1 MNKIAFVFPG
11 QGSQKVGMGK
21 DLIENYPEAEILFN
35 RANKAL
41 KEKRVDISKI
51 CFEGPEEELKN
62 TVNAQPAILTIS
74 IILYKLLRKNK
85 IKPSIVAGHS
95 LGEYSALAASSVIKF
110 EDAVKLVRKRGE
122 YMQSATPAG
131 TGSMLAVIGLEKDE
145 ISKMCEKIND
155 IGKIEIAN
163 HNSPTQIVVSGEIK
177 PLDKLSELAKER
189 GARKAIPLKVSAPFH
204 SSLMKLAQDNL
215 ARYLERVEIH
225 NPQIPIICNV
235 SANYVRNKEEV
246 RLVLIKQMFQ
256 MTHPV
261 KWVDS
266 IKKMNSEG
274 INCFIEVG
282 PGKVLR
288 GLIKQII
295 PESKVFNVFD
305 SNSLK
310 NVVEKIKEVL

>member
-11 QGSQKVGMGK
+11 QGSQKIGMGK
-21 DLIENYPEAEILFN
+21 DLIENYPEANILFN

-41 KEKRVDISKI
+41 KEEGVDIGKI
-51 CFEGPEEELKN
+51 CFDGPEEELKN

-74 IILYKLLRKNK
+74 TILCKLLRKNK

-95 LGEYSALAASSVIKF
+95 LGEYSALVASSAIKF

-131 TGSMLAVIGLEKDE
+131 TGSMLAIIGLDKDE
-145 ISKMCEKIND
+145 ISKMCEKIKD
-155 IGKIEIAN
+155 IGVVVISN

-177 PLDKLSELAKER
+177 ALEKFSIMAKEK
-189 GARKAIPLKVSAPFH
+189 GARMVIPLKVSAPFH
-204 SSLMKLAQDNL
+204 SSFMETAKENL
-215 ARYLERVEIH
+215 ARYLEKVKID
-225 NPQIPIICNV
+225 NPKIPINCNV
-235 SANYVRNKEEV
+235 SADYIHNKEGI
-246 RLVLIKQMFQ
+246 RSALIKQ

-266 IKKMNSEG
+266 ITKMYSEG

-282 PGKVLR
+282 PGKVLK

-295 PESKVFNVFD
+295 PECNVFNVFD
-305 SNSLK
+305 SNSLQ
-310 NVVEKIKEVL
+310 NVVEKMKEVL

>member
-21 DLIENYPEAEILFN
+21 DLIENYPEAEILFSK
-35 RANKAL
+35 ANKAL

-62 TVNAQPAILTIS
+62 TINAQPAILTIS
-74 IILYKLLRKNK
+74 TILYKLLRKNK
-85 IKPSIVAGHS
+85 VKPSMVAGHS
-95 LGEYSALAASSVIKF
+95 LGEYSALVASSVIKF

-122 YMQSATPAG
+122 YMQSAIPPG

-145 ISKMCEKIND
+145 INKLCEKIND

-163 HNSPTQIVVSGEIK
+163 HNSPNQIVVSGEIE
-177 PLDKLSELAKER
+177 PLDKFSELAKER

-204 SSLMKLAQDNL
+204 SSLMKLAKDNL
-215 ARYLERVEIH
+215 ARYLKRVEIH

-235 SANYVRNKEEV
+235 SANYVRNKQEV
-246 RLVLIKQMFQ
+246 RSVLIKQ

-282 PGKVLR
+282 PGKVLG

-295 PESKVFNVFD
+295 PEAKVFNVFD
-305 SNSLK
+305 SNSLQ
-310 NVVEKIKEVL
+310 NVVEKMKEVL

>member
-11 QGSQKVGMGK
+11 QGSQKIGMGK
-21 DLIENYPEAEILFN
+21 DLVENYPEAKVLL
-35 RANKAL
+35 NKANEAL
-41 KEKRVDISKI
+41 NEERVDLGKI

-74 IILYKLLRKNK
+74 TILYKLLRKNK

-95 LGEYSALAASSVIKF
+95 LGEYSALVASSAIKF

-131 TGSMLAVIGLEKDE
+131 TGSMLAIIGLEKDE
-145 ISKMCEKIND
+145 ISEMCEKIKD
-155 IGKIEIAN
+155 IGIVEIAN
-163 HNSPTQIVVSGEIK
+163 HNSPTQIVVSGEINA
-177 PLDKLSELAKER
+177 LEKLSVMAKEK
-189 GARKAIPLKVSAPFH
+189 GAKMAVPLNVSAPFH
-204 SSLMKLAQDNL
+204 SSFMETAKENL
-215 ARYLERVEIH
+215 ASYLEKVKINTPR
-225 NPQIPIICNV
+225 IPISCNV
-235 SANYVRNKEEV
+235 TADYIITKEEV
-246 RLVLIKQMFQ
+246 RSALIKQ

-266 IKKMNSEG
+266 IMKMNSEG

-288 GLIKQII
+288 GLIRQII
-295 PESKVFNVFD
+295 PEAKVFNAFD
-305 SNSLK
+305 SNSLQ
-310 NVVEKIKEVL
+310 NVVEKMKGVL

>member
-11 QGSQKVGMGK
+11 QGSQKIGMGK
-21 DLIENYPEAEILFN
+21 DLVENYPEAKVLL
-35 RANKAL
+35 NKANEAL
-41 KEKRVDISKI
+41 NEERVDLGKI

-74 IILYKLLRKNK
+74 TILYELLRKNK

-95 LGEYSALAASSVIKF
+95 LGEYSALVASSAIKF

-131 TGSMLAVIGLEKDE
+131 TGSMLAIIGLEKDE
-145 ISKMCEKIND
+145 ISEMCEKIKD
-155 IGKIEIAN
+155 IGIVEIAN
-163 HNSPTQIVVSGEIK
+163 HNSPTQIVVSGEINA
-177 PLDKLSELAKER
+177 LEKLSVMAKEK
-189 GARKAIPLKVSAPFH
+189 GAKMAIPLNVSAPFH
-204 SSLMKLAQDNL
+204 SSFMETAKENL
-215 ARYLERVEIH
+215 ASYLEKVKI
-225 NPQIPIICNV
+225 NTPKIPISCNV
-235 SANYVRNKEEV
+235 TADYIITKEEV
-246 RLVLIKQMFQ
+246 RSALIKQ

-266 IKKMNSEG
+266 IMKMNSEG

-288 GLIKQII
+288 GLIRQII
-295 PESKVFNVFD
+295 PEAKVFNAFD
-305 SNSLK
+305 SNSLQ
-310 NVVEKIKEVL
+310 NVVEKMKGVL

>member
-11 QGSQKVGMGK
+11 QGSQKIGMGK

-35 RANKAL
+35 KANKAL
-41 KEKRVDISKI
+41 KEERVDIGKI

-74 IILYKLLRKNK
+74 TILYKLLRKNK
-85 IKPSIVAGHS
+85 IEPSVVAGHS
-95 LGEYSALAASSVIKF
+95 LGEYSALVASSAIKF

-122 YMQSATPAG
+122 YMQNATPEG
-131 TGSMLAVIGLEKDE
+131 TGSMLAIIGLEKDE

-155 IGKIEIAN
+155 IGIVEIAN

-177 PLDKLSELAKER
+177 ALEKLSVMAKEK
-189 GARKAIPLKVSAPFH
+189 GARMAIKE
-204 SSLMKLAQDNL
+204 NL
-215 ARYLERVEIH
+215 ARYLEKVKID
-225 NPQIPIICNV
+225 NPKIPISCNV
-235 SANYVRNKEEV
+235 TADYINNKEGV
-246 RLVLIKQMFQ
+246 RSALIEQ
-256 MTHPV
+256 MTNPV

-266 IKKMNSEG
+266 ITKMNSEG
-274 INCFIEVG
+274 INYFIEVG

-305 SNSLK
+305 SDSLK
-310 NVVEKIKEVL
+310 NVVEQMGEVL